1 MPTQTD
7 FQELLSGTTN
17 EWITNYNG
25 TGVNG
30 RKFTSKTNGNS
41 IFFPAAGCRSGSWF
55 SDQGDYGLVW
65 SSSLNTS
72 HPTYAWSLDFNL
84 DDCSM
89 DDHNYYYGIFV
100 VRGVME

>member
-41 IFFPAAGCRSGSWF
+41 IFIPAAGQSDHGSVY
-55 SDQGDYGLVW
+55 DVGDYGNIW
-65 SSSLNTS
+65 GSSLF
-72 HPTYAWSLDFNL
+72 TYYPIVAWYLSFYSNNKWSVYSNIRY
-84 DDCSM
+84 CGRS
-89 DDHNYYYGIFV
+89 
-100 VRGVME
+100 VRGVRK

>member
-41 IFFPAAGCRSGSWF
+41 IFIPAAGGCSNGSVN
-55 SDQGDYGLVW
+55 DVGYLGYVW
-65 SSSLNTS
+65 SSLLYTS
-72 HPTYAWSLDFNL
+72 TPYYA
-84 DDCSM
+84 CYM
-89 DDHNYYYGIFV
+89 YYGNRCRGRS
-100 VRGVME
+100 VRGVRK